1 MCRAHAAPQELPCSS
16 RSNQTSH
23 RRPSCCFLPQPL
35 LQNYFLPAL
44 GPRGSKI
51 YVDFLSHCLQ
61 AIFCTT
67 PASVKCLLQ
76 PGSSGE
82 SHSTTKA
89 AQLPAAPC
97 WCFSS
102 AMSWVTWARDRASTD
117 CSLPPCQQQLRNTPA
132 PRKYPHLSPGN
143 MLRQSHSQRYLPKE
157 RWASSAGKAAS
168 QQREDK
174 VVALEII
181 ISTAIE
187 INPLAAESRQETIVP
202 RGTGRT
208 GVSLQTDA
216 ASQTA
221 TAHPANNIHKH
232 RH

>member
-1 MCRAHAAPQELPCSS
+1 MEDLTGQQTQRSS
-16 RSNQTSH
+16 Q
-23 RRPSCCFLPQPL
+23 
-35 LQNYFLPAL
+35 
-44 GPRGSKI
+44 
-51 YVDFLSHCLQ
+51 
-61 AIFCTT
+61 
-67 PASVKCLLQ
+67 
-76 PGSSGE
+76 
-82 SHSTTKA
+82 
-89 AQLPAAPC
+89 QLPAQ
-97 WCFSS
+97 CFSS
-102 AMSWVTWARDRASTD
+102 VMSWVTQARDTASTG

-132 PRKYPHLSPGN
+132 PSKYPQLSPGN
-143 MLRQSHSQRYLPKE
+143 TLRQSHSQRYLPKE

-181 ISTAIE
+181 ISTAIH
-187 INPLAAESRQETIVP
+187 INPLDADSRQEMTVP

-221 TAHPANNIHKH
+221 PAHPANNTHKH